1 MHFANNRDHAVP
13 FFKNTNNLPVNM
25 LHFESLSMLM
35 YDVNNDL
42 APKNI
47 TDLFT
52 QIATLNSY
60 GTRTSN
66 AGHKLGSKISSQS

>member
-60 GTRTSN
+60 GTRTST
-66 AGHKLGSKISSQS
+66 AGHKLGSKISS